1 MDFLKDWLGLGI
13 SMMAFGTA
21 AWSLLQGPARK
32 NEKALDDFKTAM
44 TTALEG
50 FKKGAG
56 EQIAKLDERL
66 NKAEANIGKIDTVIG
81 QMPSKDEFHSLDKG
95 LTEVRGKIDTISVT
109 VGSAE
114 HALQR
119 IEGFL
124 INAATAQAKRE
135 H

>member
-13 SMMAFGTA
+13 SLMAFGTA
-21 AWSLLQGPARK
+21 AWGVLQGPARK
-32 NEKALDDFKTAM
+32 NEKALEDFKAGM
-44 TTALEG
+44 SAALEG
-50 FKKGAG
+50 FKAATAN
-56 EQIAKLDERL
+56 QIKALDDRL
-66 NKAEANIGKIDTVIG
+66 DQAEANIGNMDTVIENL
-81 QMPSKDEFHSLDKG
+81 PNKDAFHALDKG

-114 HALQR
+114 HSLQR

-124 INAATAQAKRE
+124 INAAQRN

>member
-13 SMMAFGTA
+13 SVMAFGTA
-21 AWSLLQGPARK
+21 AWGLLQGPARK
-32 NEKALDDFKTAM
+32 NEKALEDFKAGMTA
-44 TTALEG
+44 ALDA
-50 FKKGAG
+50 FKKATAD
-56 EQIAKLDERL
+56 QIKALDDRLDHAEAKL
-66 NKAEANIGKIDTVIG
+66 GQIDTVIDNL
-81 QMPSKDEFHSLDKG
+81 PDKDAFHQLDKG

-114 HALQR
+114 DSLRR

-124 INAATAQAKRE
+124 INAAQSASRG

>member
-1 MDFLKDWLGLGI
+1 MEFIKDWVGLGVSGI
-13 SMMAFGTA
+13 ALATA
-21 AWSLLQGPARK
+21 VWSILQGPARK
-32 NEKALDDFKTAM
+32 NEQALKDFRNELTAALD
-44 TTALEG
+44 G

-56 EQIAKLDERL
+56 EQIAKLDDRL
-66 NKAEANIGKIDTVIG
+66 DKAEANIGKIDTVIG

-124 INAATAQAKRE
+124 INAAQRSN
-135 H
+135 